1 MSASRQRSVWIQAAI
16 LAVAFFGGGAAGVG
30 LSGRL
35 APDSA
40 IAQFVGLFTF
50 PMPFVVGMQLW
61 LGVALITAVWR
72 LLRGRSLAAAAAIR
86 AGVPPGSIVFLPISV
101 ALVGFAGLL
110 IGILGSPLGLLA
122 TVGLYLLL
130 GGFFGTACW
139 LLARSGYLPFPRE

>member
-1 MSASRQRSVWIQAAI
+1 
-16 LAVAFFGGGAAGVG
+16 
-30 LSGRL
+30 
-35 APDSA
+35 
-40 IAQFVGLFTF
+40 
-50 PMPFVVGMQLW
+50 
-61 LGVALITAVWR
+61 
-72 LLRGRSLAAAAAIR
+72 
-86 AGVPPGSIVFLPISV
+86 VFLPISV